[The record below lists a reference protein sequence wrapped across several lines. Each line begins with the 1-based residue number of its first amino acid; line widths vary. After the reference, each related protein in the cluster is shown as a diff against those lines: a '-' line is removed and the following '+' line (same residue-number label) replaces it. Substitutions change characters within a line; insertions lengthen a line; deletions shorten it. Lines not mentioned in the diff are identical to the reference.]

1 MARDYI
7 IQKAIDKKDMSA
19 KALKSMAGKR
29 YDLQPKYDGCHAV
42 FIIEDGLFLH
52 AMTSTGDV
60 VHSCDH
66 IGDAV
71 SCIYPGPGVFAVCGE
86 VWVKGW
92 DFPKISGTFR
102 RHNAEPELRFA
113 PFDIVKVVGTTLNDD
128 RPYEQRVAVL
138 KNPKLVH
145 PYLIPF
151 TSGPADDE
159 HAPLPTEYAAIL
171 KALGGYDGA
180 IMHDLDA
187 PYKVGRCRAAEVV
200 KIKPLLELDLRVLDV
215 KLDKG
220 EKTGKNTAALLVRLK
235 DDKTCYVST
244 GLTQAEVDE
253 IHSSPWRWKGEV
265 VAVEAMG
272 WTEDG
277 LLREPRFKGIRHDK
291 VAADY

>member
-1 MARDYI
+1 MARNYI

-19 KALKSMAGKR
+19 KALESMAGKR

-66 IGDAV
+66 IGNAV
-71 SCIYPGPGVFAVCGE
+71 ASSIYPGPGVFAVCGE

-102 RHNAEPELRFA
+102 RHGDEPELRFA
-113 PFDIVKVVGTTLNDD
+113 PFDVVKVVGTTLQDE
-128 RPYEQRVAVL
+128 RPYEHRVAVL
-138 KNPKLVH
+138 KTPKLVH

-151 TSGPADDE
+151 ASGPADDE
-159 HAPLPTEYAAIL
+159 YAPLPTEYAAGL
-171 KALGGYDGA
+171 KAHGGYDGA

-200 KIKPLLELDLRVLDV
+200 KIKPLVELDLLVV
-215 KLDKG
+215 GVEKAIG
-220 EKTGKNTAALLVRLK
+220 EKTGRPTVALQVRLK
-235 DDKTCYVST
+235 DGKVGKVAT
-244 GLTQAEVDE
+244 GLNHDQQANPEQFVGK
-253 IHSSPWRWKGEV
+253 II
-265 VAVEAMG
+265 AVEAMA
-272 WTEDG
+272 WTKDG
-277 LLREPRFKGIRHDK
+277 MLREPRFKGERFDK
-291 VAADY
+291 IAPDF